1 MEFVKLLES
10 DVSDSGNVVG
20 EVNSPK
26 SIETLA
32 ATVAAA
38 VAAAVALAVAV
49 AAKTSELG
57 RVSVAYAESDIVIGK
72 SVAVD

>member
-10 DVSDSGNVVG
+10 DVSDSGNAVG

-32 ATVAAA
+32 AA
-38 VAAAVALAVAV
+38 VALALALAVAV
-49 AAKTSELG
+49 KPSEID
-57 RVSVAYAESDIVIGK
+57 RVSVAYAESDIIIGT

>member
-1 MEFVKLLES
+1 MKLLES
-10 DVSDSGNVVG
+10 DVSDSGNAVG

-32 ATVAAA
+32 AA
-38 VAAAVALAVAV
+38 VALALALAVAV
-49 AAKTSELG
+49 KPSEID
-57 RVSVAYAESDIVIGK
+57 RVSVAYAESDIIIGT

>member
-1 MEFVKLLES
+1 MKLLES
-10 DVSDSGNVVG
+10 DVSGSGNAVG

-32 ATVAAA
+32 A
-38 VAAAVALAVAV
+38 AVALAIALAV
-49 AAKTSELG
+49 KPSELG

>member
-1 MEFVKLLES
+1 MKLLES
-10 DVSDSGNVVG
+10 DVSGSGNAVG

-32 ATVAAA
+32 AA
-38 VAAAVALAVAV
+38 VAAAVAVALTLAVAL
-49 AAKTSELG
+49 KPSELG
-57 RVSVAYAESDIVIGK
+57 RVSVTYGESDIVIGK

>member
-1 MEFVKLLES
+1 MKLLES
-10 DVSDSGNVVG
+10 DVSDSGNAVG

-32 ATVAAA
+32 AA
-38 VAAAVALAVAV
+38 VALALALALAVAV
-49 AAKTSELG
+49 KPSEID
-57 RVSVAYAESDIVIGK
+57 RVSVAYAESDIVIGT

>member
-1 MEFVKLLES
+1 MKLLES
-10 DVSDSGNVVG
+10 DVSDSGNAVG

-32 ATVAAA
+32 AA
-38 VAAAVALAVAV
+38 VALALALAVAV
-49 AAKTSELG
+49 KPSKIG
-57 RVSVAYAESDIVIGK
+57 RVSVAYAESDIIIGT